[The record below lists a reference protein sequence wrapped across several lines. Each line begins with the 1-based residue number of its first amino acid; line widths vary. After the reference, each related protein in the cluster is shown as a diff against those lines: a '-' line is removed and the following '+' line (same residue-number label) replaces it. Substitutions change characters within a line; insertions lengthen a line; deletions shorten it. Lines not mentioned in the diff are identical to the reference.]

1 MVFCKPIRKCATAAL
16 FAAVLLAPFSSVA
29 DAGVA
34 VVTAKGSGETVAEAK
49 KDAGRAAIQQVVGE
63 LMDAETLVE
72 NDELVKDRILT
83 YSGAYLEDMEVVG
96 KPIRRKSTG
105 LVEVTV
111 TATVRKTQLEKKL
124 KAENVA
130 TKKVKG
136 GKLFAQATSKAQET
150 GDAAALADKVFEDV
164 PGCFWKVEMLA
175 GEDGSPA
182 IEADANGNVVA
193 NVRVSLDEA
202 AYRSWAKRA
211 MAVFDRI
218 ADDKTDETVE
228 LASVNTRTSGPGGRT
243 VERIARELPREP
255 PWSRFDNEK
264 RRPGERPN
272 RLLVCIP
279 HPFRPTANALVYRIY
294 WFAAG
299 EKADRIRK
307 IVAER
312 FPRQASVSGT
322 LLAGDEVLGIAAGKA
337 LKDLK
342 APTFGSRGPQIRR
355 FGPCYADDTVDL
367 YKDRAQTWILV
378 PSVTGHPGWGGP
390 FNPSVEFVLP
400 LGRFDADDLDDATD
414 VRLSLDF
421 E

>member
-1 MVFCKPIRKCATAAL
+1 MAVSDLVSKNAAAAL
-16 FAAVLLAPFSSVA
+16 FAAVLLAPFSAPA
-29 DAGVA
+29 DADVE

-96 KPIRRKSTG
+96 KPVRRKSTG

-111 TATVRKTQLEKKL
+111 KATVRKTQLEKKL

-130 TKKVKG
+130 TKKVRG
-136 GKLFAQATSKAQET
+136 GKLFAQTTSKAEES
-150 GDAAALADKVFEDV
+150 GDAAALAEKVFEDV
-164 PGCFWKVEMLA
+164 PGRFWKIEMLA

-182 IEADANGNVVA
+182 IEADANGNVAA

-211 MAVFDRI
+211 MAVLDRI

-272 RLLVCIP
+272 RLLICIP

-299 EKADRIRK
+299 EKADRIRELIAGK
-307 IVAER
+307 
-312 FPRQASVSGT
+312 FPCQAAVSGT
-322 LLAGDEVLGIAAGKA
+322 LLAEDEVLGVAGGKS
-337 LKDLK
+337 LKELR
-342 APTFGSRGPQIRR
+342 APAFGSRPPQIRR
-355 FGPCYADDTVDL
+355 FGLCYADDTIDL
-367 YKDRAQTWILV
+367 YKSLAQTWILV
-378 PSVTGHPGWGGP
+378 PSVTGYPGWGGP
-390 FNPSVEFVLP
+390 FDPSVDFVLP
-400 LGRFDADDLDDATD
+400 LGRFDPDDLDDATD